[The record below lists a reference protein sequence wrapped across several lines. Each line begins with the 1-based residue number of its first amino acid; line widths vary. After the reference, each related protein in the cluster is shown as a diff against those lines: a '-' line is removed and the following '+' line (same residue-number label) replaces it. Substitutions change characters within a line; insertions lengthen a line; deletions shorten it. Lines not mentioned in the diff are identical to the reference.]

1 MNSMFQVRQEV
12 SPIVAKVVS
21 SLGLIL
27 QHGEV
32 TLAAYKFDL
41 LATSKSIKYYLMSM
55 PNFILL

>member
-1 MNSMFQVRQEV
+1 MFQVRQEV

-32 TLAAYKFDL
+32 ISAAYKIDL
-41 LATSKSIKYYLMSM
+41 LATSKSIK
-55 PNFILL
+55 